1 MSQKHMRLFVSILVL
16 ACLSCCSSISS
27 RGNEILST
35 HNDLPLTKRAN
46 RQLRAAQVE
55 SHIGKRST
63 DQALRRNHELHYV
76 DDTLDI
82 ENRRLAAQ
90 VRVTAKLPTLLLEDI
105 DHHVSN
111 VNCAESHIVL
121 GFGTTLR
128 KRAALAE
135 IGVGKDFYLVTSHD
149 TCNVDGERSVYLVST
164 VSATSDDLN
173 IVLSVSRVSWKSAI
187 QTIKI
192 DVGKSKERY
201 RIRKQGEVQKR
212 QMPSSAEASIVAT
225 PGAAASTVAFPVP
238 PSSTPTAT
246 SAHKDVSF
254 SYADTPLLPPAFPG
268 VDSATLNVPFIPNGV
283 SIKCKNCTVTGT
295 IDILQGSVLGNTT
308 NSSEDD
314 DFSWDQG
321 SFTFEANGF
330 SAHIQ
335 LEATIQPSADLLSF
349 EAPMPTIGL
358 PGFSIPGVGTV
369 GPIFKPAIVIG
380 TQISS
385 ELEFTYGFNLTVPNN
400 SSILLDLTDPEDS
413 TVNGFP
419 NSQITALP
427 FTSSV
432 NNIALT
438 VSAAFR
444 PELLLG
450 ISVLTGILGAG
461 VFFNLPTVS
470 ATISQVAHVNSKCEP
485 LPIPSSSATTNDNS
499 STIVDGV
506 VEDVFGSLTHVEPE
520 VELDFGVLAEAK
532 LGAGGKGVEGVVTVF
547 NTSFALPT
555 TCLSFDEEEKTLG
568 PVAAKTTGKEG
579 GGKGAVASKKNEAGR
594 GWENPLTGIG
604 SVSGMIWGLFGV
616 SLIFVGL

>member
-1 MSQKHMRLFVSILVL
+1 MLQP
-16 ACLSCCSSISS
+16 SSNPS
-27 RGNEILST
+27 
-35 HNDLPLTKRAN
+35 DL
-46 RQLRAAQVE
+46 E
-55 SHIGKRST
+55 S
-63 DQALRRNHELHYV
+63 
-76 DDTLDI
+76 DI
-82 ENRRLAAQ
+82 
-90 VRVTAKLPTLLLEDI
+90 
-105 DHHVSN
+105 
-111 VNCAESHIVL
+111 NCAGSHIVL
-121 GFGTTLR
+121 DFGTTLK

-135 IGVGKDFYLVTSHD
+135 IGAGKDFYLVTSHD

-164 VSATSDDLN
+164 VSGTSDDLN
-173 IVLSVSRVSWKSAI
+173 VVLSVSRVSWKSAI
-187 QTIKI
+187 QTINI
-192 DVGKSKERY
+192 DFGKSGESY
-201 RIRKQGEVQKR
+201 RIRKQGEVHKR

-225 PGAAASTVAFPVP
+225 SGAAASTVAFPVP

-254 SYADTPLLPPAFPG
+254 SYTETPLLPPAFPG
-268 VDSATLNVPFIPNGV
+268 VDSATLNAPFIPNGV
-283 SIKCKNCTVTGT
+283 SVECKNCTVTGK
-295 IDILQGSVLGNTT
+295 IDILQGSVSGNST
-308 NSSEDD
+308 NSSDDD

-330 SAHIQ
+330 SAHI
-335 LEATIQPSADLLSF
+335 LLGATIQPSVDLLSF

-358 PGFSIPGVGTV
+358 PGFSVRGAIPGVGTV

-385 ELEFTYGFNLTVPNN
+385 ELEFTYGFNLTVPDN

-419 NSQITALP
+419 NSQITPLP
-427 FTSSV
+427 FTSTV

-444 PELLLG
+444 PQLLLG
-450 ISVLTGILGAG
+450 VSVLTGILGAG

-485 LPIPSSSATTNDNS
+485 LPMPSSSTTTNDNS
-499 STIVDGV
+499 STIIDGV

-532 LGAGGKGVEGVVTVF
+532 LGAGGKGVDGVVTVF

-555 TCLSFDEEEKTLG
+555 TYLSFDEKEKTLG

-579 GGKGAVASKKNEAGR
+579 GGKGAVASGTSEAGR

-604 SVSGMIWGLFGV
+604 R
-616 SLIFVGL
+616 